1 MNVVG
6 KNNED
11 ADVTLSSAEK
21 TLNITPT
28 SLAGSWTA
36 PARTTV
42 KIGRDN
48 YQSTFDLAN
57 GFSWKATNDKT
68 IWKDGSANTTD
79 WGASPLTVF
88 GVDLPTFTV
97 ASADQQYVSITE
109 SGVLSLTE
117 TGRNLD
123 PSAKKTIT
131 VTINAAPGW
140 GTITGYDAGK
150 IVTVEIKLG
159 TASDQP
165 FD

>member
-36 PARTTV
+36 GTTTV
-42 KIGRDN
+42 KIGSDN
-48 YQSTFDLAN
+48 YSQTFALAD
-57 GFSWKATNDKT
+57 GFSWKASNNKT
-68 IWKDGSANTTD
+68 IWKDGSAFTDD
-79 WGASPLTVF
+79 WGTSPLTVF

-117 TGRNLD
+117 TGKALA
-123 PSAKKTIT
+123 PSVKKTIT
-131 VTINAAPGW
+131 VTIVAAPGW
-140 GTITGYDAGK
+140 GTITGYGGSNT
-150 IVTVEIKLG
+150 VTVEIKLG